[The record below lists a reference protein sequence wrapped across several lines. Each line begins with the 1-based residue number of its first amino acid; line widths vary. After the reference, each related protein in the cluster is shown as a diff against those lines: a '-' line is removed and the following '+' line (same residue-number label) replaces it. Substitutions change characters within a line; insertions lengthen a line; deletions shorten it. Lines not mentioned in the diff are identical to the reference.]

1 MKFGG
6 IVAANGGCL
15 SLTLGLCSSFSFSF
29 GFLLV
34 IDEVSWNR
42 RDTCKIPAYRP
53 YTSKLQSGVFVSF
66 LSSGFVCQWCLSEL
80 LLLLLC
86 FARSYE
92 VLESATLEEMVERLN
107 EESNIYQQADILNHL
122 FNTGRVLHRP

>member
-6 IVAANGGCL
+6 IVAPNSGCL

-42 RDTCKIPAYRP
+42 RDTCKTPVHMHLKASIW
-53 YTSKLQSGVFVSF
+53 SF
-66 LSSGFVCQWCLSEL
+66 RFILVKWICLSVVFECAAAAVAAAVFCQVL
-80 LLLLLC
+80 
-86 FARSYE
+86 RSAGVSYSRGDGGE
-92 VLESATLEEMVERLN
+92 TQRRE
-107 EESNIYQQADILNHL
+107 QHL
-122 FNTGRVLHRP
+122 PAG